1 MHSDISL
8 RTGKTG
14 FSVKLSKSHVAPACW
29 ILKQRSR
36 GSAHRFWEPLLC
48 RQAVWRKAERG
59 EERWGAVDLGG
70 REGRRTGGGR
80 RRERRRGRQRGCWSP
95 KRTKDRE
102 K

>member
-1 MHSDISL
+1 MHSDMSL
-8 RTGKTG
+8 RTRTGKTG
-14 FSVKLSKSHVAPACW
+14 FSVKLSKSHVAPACG

-59 EERWGAVDLGG
+59 EERRGAVDLGG
-70 REGRRTGGGR
+70 REG
-80 RRERRRGRQRGCWSP
+80 RRRGRQRGCWSP
-95 KRTKDRE
+95 KRTKDRD